1 MYKNAISI
9 ILKVGLKRI
18 GNADLICIKETM
30 KKNNK
35 YKIHKNIVTLV
46 KN

>member
-1 MYKNAISI
+1 MENS
-9 ILKVGLKRI
+9 
-18 GNADLICIKETM
+18 DWICIKETM
-30 KKNNK
+30 KENNK